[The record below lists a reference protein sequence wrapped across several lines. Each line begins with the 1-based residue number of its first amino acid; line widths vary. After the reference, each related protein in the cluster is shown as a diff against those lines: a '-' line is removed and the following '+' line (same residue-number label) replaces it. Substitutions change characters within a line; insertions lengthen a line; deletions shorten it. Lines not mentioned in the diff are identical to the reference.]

1 MHVII
6 MGPPGAGK
14 GTQAEKIVNE
24 FSLVHVSTG
33 DMFRAAIKKET
44 EMGLKAKEYIDKGEL
59 VPDEIVVGVVKE
71 RLSRPDC
78 QQGVLLD
85 GFPRTLEQA
94 EALDGVMSELNMK
107 ADAVISI
114 DVNEDELLNR
124 LTGRRVCRN
133 CGTTYHVS
141 FNPPKVRNICDHC
154 GGELYQRSDDT
165 VETVKE
171 RLNVYKKQT
180 LPMIDYYKR
189 RGVFISIDGSRDI
202 DEVFADVSS
211 YLNGVREQ

>member
-1 MHVII
+1 VHVII